1 MLTELQL
8 TKVHVDLQM
17 AAATTGVDG
26 WGWIRPN
33 HEISRTKA
41 PPFGVKTRVLG
52 RYNFNLDGILEIL
65 FLVTKT
71 QW

>member
-1 MLTELQL
+1 
-8 TKVHVDLQM
+8 M